1 MRFFQSVGI
10 IDPAPSPI
18 TSNSSG
24 SSAPPSAGPRISG
37 IFHQDSP
44 STNLLDSEDVYSSPS
59 AGEGTLCAYLRRIS
73 VSVCEEISKDI
84 LASL

>member
-1 MRFFQSVGI
+1 MWSCVCVSSTVGI

-24 SSAPPSAGPRISG
+24 NSAASPAAGPRISG

-44 STNLLDSEDVYSSPS
+44 SSNLLNTEEDFSSHS
-59 AGEGTLCAYLRRIS
+59 AGEGTYAYVHSTCVIRF
-73 VSVCEEISKDI
+73 
-84 LASL
+84 